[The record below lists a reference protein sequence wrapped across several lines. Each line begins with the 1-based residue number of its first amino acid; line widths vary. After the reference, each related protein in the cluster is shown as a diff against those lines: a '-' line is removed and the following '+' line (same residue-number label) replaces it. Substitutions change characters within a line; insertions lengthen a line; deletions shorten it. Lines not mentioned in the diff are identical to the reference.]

1 MSADLLEKNCNY
13 VPELDFVEW
22 RKHNSGK
29 ILLVTFSDKS
39 CKFYGIDRDSWVKQT
54 IKN

>member
-1 MSADLLEKNCNY
+1 MSQIVGKNCNY

-29 ILLVTFSDKS
+29 ILLVMSSDKP
-39 CKFYGIDRDSWVKQT
+39 CKFYGIDRDSG
-54 IKN
+54 